1 MVVKMIV
8 EVLFMW
14 LIYALYMAILVGKK
28 GPIGGII
35 FYPKVL
41 QERTVELGLITRE
54 ELKQRKIN
62 AFVLLITLM
71 LVIPAILILFVNNAR
86 SYFNCSLQFYVLFLG
101 AEFFDW
107 LFIDTFWVAMS
118 DWWLIGGTEDLNDTW
133 HKYRRRLSYLCMEE
147 RFARNTSLICSRIR
161 KLRYDKKKQISGGC
175 IPTGKE
181 LVNNEKCIDSI
192 CKSKER
198 R

>member
-28 GPIGGII
+28 GPIGGIF
-35 FYPKVL
+35 FYPKVM

-71 LVIPAILILFVNNAR
+71 LVIPAIFILFVNKAR
-86 SYFNCSLQFYVLFLG
+86 SYFDCSLQFYVLFLG

-118 DWWLIGGTEDLNDTW
+118 DWWLIEGTEDLNDTW
-133 HKYRRRLSYLCMEE
+133 HNVNVKKWKFVKLIP
-147 RFARNTSLICSRIR
+147 FAIPLAAIVGGLYWLIGLI
-161 KLRYDKKKQISGGC
+161 I
-175 IPTGKE
+175 
-181 LVNNEKCIDSI
+181 
-192 CKSKER
+192 
-198 R
+198 